1 MYEKIG
7 LKKYTLH
14 HDVFLLKKDDGQ
26 KMWYVCVLSK
36 IRDEVKIKSKKL
48 QHTHIPLSVK

>member
-1 MYEKIG
+1 MSKRTFYIYIICNGVVNAMYEKIG

-26 KMWYVCVLSK
+26 KMWYVCV
-36 IRDEVKIKSKKL
+36 
-48 QHTHIPLSVK
+48 

>member
-26 KMWYVCVLSK
+26 KMWYVCV
-36 IRDEVKIKSKKL
+36 
-48 QHTHIPLSVK
+48 